1 MDKNIVHFMKKQTC
15 AGICCLDEKGNPYCF
30 SCFYVFNPEKG
41 FLYFKSSASSR
52 HASLLNK
59 SPYVAGTIQQDK
71 LNTINIK
78 GIQFEGKI
86 VHADDIMLK
95 QAIKKYHLKF
105 PMAMVIPG
113 EIWIIQLKNIK
124 MTDSTI
130 GFGKK
135 IFWNRNA
142 QLVTT

>member
-1 MDKNIVHFMKKQTC
+1 MNEKINRFMQKQTC

-30 SCFYVFNPEKG
+30 SCFYVFNPEKV

-59 SPYVAGTIQQDK
+59 SPYVAGTIQPDK
-71 LNTINIK
+71 LNTITIK

-86 VHADDIMLK
+86 VRADDFILK

-105 PMAMVIPG
+105 PMAIAIPG
-113 EIWIIQLKNIK
+113 EIWIIQLENIK

-135 IFWNRNA
+135 IFWNRNE
-142 QLVTT
+142 QMVTA